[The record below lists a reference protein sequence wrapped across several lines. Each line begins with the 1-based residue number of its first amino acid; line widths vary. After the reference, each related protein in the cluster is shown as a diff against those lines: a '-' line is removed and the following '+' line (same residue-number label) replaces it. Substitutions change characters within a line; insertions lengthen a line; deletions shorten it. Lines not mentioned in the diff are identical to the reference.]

1 MKKTFL
7 YLSLASLI
15 GSVSA
20 PTALSA
26 NDFVTN
32 WMDSLY
38 VSTFVGGHFLPDIET
53 DVTYTYPVDPTIFDD
68 DTYNQ
73 ETGFAAR
80 LALGGHVNRFVR
92 SELELGFSRS
102 NQGSI
107 VYGLIGGGPRT
118 LDVGHGE
125 IDFIS
130 LMANAWI
137 DLPLLDTSWGLTP
150 YVGGGIGAA
159 LVSPNLVYTNTP
171 AYGPQESSVELAA
184 QLGAGVNWAFNDR
197 FSAGVGYRFMVINGP
212 EISQLTD
219 ANAGEITTYRFDDLL
234 SHSVGITLTMNLN

>member
-7 YLSLASLI
+7 YLSLTAII
-15 GSVSA
+15 GSVA
-20 PTALSA
+20 VPTAVSA
-26 NDFVTN
+26 NDFVNN
-32 WMDSLY
+32 WMNTLY

-53 DVTYTYPVDPTIFDD
+53 DVTYTYPATATTFDD

-73 ETGFAAR
+73 DTSFAAR
-80 LALGGHVNRFVR
+80 LALGGHVNSFVR

-118 LDVGHGE
+118 PDIGEGE
-125 IDFIS
+125 IDFIT
-130 LMANAWI
+130 LMTNAWI

-159 LVSPNLVYTNTP
+159 LVSPNLVYTNSP

-184 QLGAGVNWAFNDR
+184 QLGAGINWAFNDR
-197 FSAGVGYRFMVINGP
+197 FSAGIGYRFMFINGP

-219 ANAGEITTYRFDDLL
+219 APSGEVTTYRFDDLL
-234 SHSVGITLTMNLN
+234 SHSVGVTLTMNLN

>member
-1 MKKTFL
+1 MKKTFF

-32 WMDSLY
+32 WVDSLY

-53 DVTYTYPVDPTIFDD
+53 DVTYTYPAAATIFDD

-118 LDVGHGE
+118 PDVGHGE
-125 IDFIS
+125 IDFIT

-150 YVGGGIGAA
+150 YIGGGIGAA

-171 AYGPQESSVELAA
+171 AYGPQDSSVELAA
-184 QLGAGVNWAFNDR
+184 QLGAGINWAFNDR

-212 EISQLTD
+212 EISQLTN
-219 ANAGEITTYRFDDLL
+219 ANDSEITTYRFDDLL
-234 SHSVGITLTMNLN
+234 SHSVGIALTMNLN